1 MITLYSTGCPK
12 CKVIE
17 AKLNKYNVKY
27 NINSNQEELV
37 EFGKRHKILSAPIL
51 EVNDTV
57 MDFKA
62 ANDWIK
68 ETYQSKMEQS

>member
-1 MITLYSTGCPK
+1 MITLYSTNCPK

-17 AKLNKYNVKY
+17 QKLNIAK
-27 NINSNQEELV
+27 INFDLNTNQEDIVEL
-37 EFGKRHKILSAPIL
+37 GRKNKILSAPIL
-51 EVNDTV
+51 VVDDLV

-68 ETYQSKMEQS
+68 SH